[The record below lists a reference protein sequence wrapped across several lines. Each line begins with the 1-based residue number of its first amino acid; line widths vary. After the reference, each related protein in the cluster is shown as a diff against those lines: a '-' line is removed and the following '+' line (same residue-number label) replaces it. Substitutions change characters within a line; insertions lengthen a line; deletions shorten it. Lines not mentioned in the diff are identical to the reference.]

1 MKLYNIYTNLILEN
15 IKQKIHIFEGVSGN
29 LIDTVL
35 AGDNQRPGKHYRV
48 NIRYRNQ
55 KGEVSNQFIEIN
67 QKNISSAGNGLID
80 ARVLSKNGEELPD
93 DVYKKFRLDGIEDFK
108 ITKVAYYKPGDK
120 MRTDGGNDSKTVR
133 SVSNYADYD
142 FKYSPS
148 TIKQKE
154 RKANQ
159 LATTQNLPAPAPEPA
174 QKANPITVT
183 PAPAPAPTPQPK
195 PIVRPMKRLPV
206 AKPIVKTKT
215 TNRITNKP
223 EIEPEEIGSED
234 EEENINVR

>member
-15 IKQKIHIFEGVSGN
+15 IKQKISLFEGVSGS

-48 NIRYRNQ
+48 NIRYKNQ

-80 ARVLSKNGEELPD
+80 ARVLSKNGMDLPD

-120 MRTDGGNDSKTVR
+120 MRTDGGNSSKTVS
-133 SVSNYADYD
+133 SVTNYADYD
-142 FKYSPS
+142 FKYAPS
-148 TIKQKE
+148 TIKQK
-154 RKANQ
+154 ASQ
-159 LATTQNLPAPAPEPA
+159 LAAAQNAPASVPQANAITAAPAPVPS
-174 QKANPITVT
+174 T
-183 PAPAPAPTPQPK
+183 K
-195 PIVRPMKRLPV
+195 PIVRPMKRVPV
-206 AKPIVKTKT
+206 AKPIVKTT
-215 TNRITNKP
+215 TNGIINKP
-223 EIEPEEIGSED
+223 EIEPEEIGSE
-234 EEENINVR
+234 EEEEEILNVR